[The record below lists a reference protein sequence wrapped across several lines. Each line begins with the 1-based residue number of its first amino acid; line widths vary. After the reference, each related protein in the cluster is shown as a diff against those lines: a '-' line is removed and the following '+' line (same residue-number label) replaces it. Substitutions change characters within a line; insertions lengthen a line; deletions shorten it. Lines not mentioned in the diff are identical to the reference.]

1 VLRPSIFAVDYLLFL
16 LSFYLFI
23 YSLQGRMEGT
33 REPRRTK
40 PPRRTTSVGSED
52 ETEFVEE
59 ESLLEYVR
67 SAPSSQLRCK

>member
-1 VLRPSIFAVDYLLFL
+1 
-16 LSFYLFI
+16 
-23 YSLQGRMEGT
+23 MEGT
-33 REPRRTK
+33 RGEPRRTK

-67 SAPSSQLRCK
+67 SIFLIEMQKENVQVY